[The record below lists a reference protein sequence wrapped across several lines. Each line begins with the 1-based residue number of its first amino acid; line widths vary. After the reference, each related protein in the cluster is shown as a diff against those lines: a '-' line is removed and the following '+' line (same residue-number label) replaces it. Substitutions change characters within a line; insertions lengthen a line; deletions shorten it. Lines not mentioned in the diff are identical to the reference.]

1 MPCLSPRECAL
12 EQAAARRRARRERLF
27 GIDVLA
33 GGDRLFQRADA
44 LLGCR
49 RVEEDR
55 MIRARQRKIEIRRPV
70 REPVRACG
78 RGDAVGI
85 AANKKQARQQ
95 ALVPEPEA
103 AFIDDRDERVG
114 QMLRRA
120 DPPGCAVDDDSDRL
134 LRHRPLP

>member
-1 MPCLSPRECAL
+1 MPCLSPRERAL
-12 EQAAARRRARRERLF
+12 SSKPRPDAVLAASGF
-27 GIDVLA
+27 VLA
-33 GGDRLFQRADA
+33 GGDRLLQCADA

-70 REPVRACG
+70 REPVRACD

-95 ALVPEPEA
+95 AVVPEPEA
-103 AFIDDRDERVG
+103 AFVDDRDERVG
-114 QMLRRA
+114 EMLRRA
-120 DPPGCAVDDDSDRL
+120 DPPARAVDDDSDRL